1 MSAMAPH
8 GQVGHA
14 PPKTGRF
21 AAKPVDCAAGC
32 APPIANARTNEIESR
47 RRMSIVFSPRATAS
61 YDVFSVVTRFA
72 RGPHGADFAS
82 WGGAGRRPRCDA
94 GLSPRVV
101 NVLDCSAE
109 TFQPAK
115 TWTGAAIG

>member
-32 APPIANARTNEIESR
+32 APPIANARTNETESR
-47 RRMSIVFSPRATAS
+47 RRMSIVFSARATAS
-61 YDVFSVVTRFA
+61 YDYSRSSGRSPGVPTA
-72 RGPHGADFAS
+72 RTLRRGAE
-82 WGGAGRRPRCDA
+82 R
-94 GLSPRVV
+94 
-101 NVLDCSAE
+101 
-109 TFQPAK
+109 
-115 TWTGAAIG
+115 GAALGATLDSHHGL